1 MTSQDS
7 HKKMTRMQQNKMIIM
22 NILAFA
28 IVFVLLGSI
37 IFQMIKVTSYRWV
50 DEESMRIAEDTRM
63 IQNEIIH
70 LNDSSTDA
78 SEHWFDNE
86 EDYHRNPPMQTQ
98 LIIWSNDGKILNK
111 ESLGMRYYDFASMRL
126 NKKILNR
133 VYSRVMLDLSG
144 NKMFFRTITRKMTV
158 NGHVYYAQVIT
169 NVNQIQVTIKQFKKM
184 LFICMLVFWIVSLL
198 LSVFLAKWSMKPI
211 IRSWEKQQKFV
222 ENASHELRTP
232 LAIIQAK
239 LEHLFTKPQ
248 HTIIQES
255 ENIAI
260 SLNEVRR
267 LNQLTS
273 DLLLL
278 ARSDGNVI
286 TLKKE
291 PTELDTYLEKVVMPF
306 EEVAEMNDKT
316 LTYHN
321 TAEQS
326 ILIDQQR
333 IHQLLVILIDN
344 ALKYTEEGGAVEVD
358 SYIHNRQWVIEV
370 KDNGIGI
377 SDENKKRLFERFYRV
392 DEART
397 REKGGYGLGLSIAKW
412 IVDSHNGNIQVLDN
426 EPKGTI
432 FKVSLPLSSK

>member
-1 MTSQDS
+1 MTTSDHNNIS
-7 HKKMTRMQQNKMIIM
+7 SRQQNKFFLM
-22 NILAFA
+22 NVLAFA
-28 IVFVLLGSI
+28 IIFILLGTI
-37 IFQMIKVTSYRWV
+37 VFQMIKVTSYRWV
-50 DEESMRIAEDTRM
+50 DEESMRIANDTEM
-63 IQNEIIH
+63 IVDEIQR
-70 LNDSSTDA
+70 LKSQSSTSD
-78 SEHWFDNE
+78 SDSKRG
-86 EDYHRNPPMQTQ
+86 DGDSHRNPPMQTQ
-98 LIIWSNDGKILNK
+98 LIIWSNSGKILNQ
-111 ESLGMRYYDFASMRL
+111 SILGARYYDFASMHL
-126 NKKILNR
+126 NKSILNH
-133 VYSRVMLDLSG
+133 VYSRMMLDSSG
-144 NKMFFRTITRKMTV
+144 NRLFFRTITRKITV
-158 NGHVYYAQVIT
+158 NGTTYYAQVIT
-169 NVNQIQVTIKQFKKM
+169 NVDQVQVMIKQFKRM
-184 LFICMLVFWIVSLL
+184 LVICMLVFWIISLL
-198 LSVFLAKWSMKPI
+198 LSVFLARWTMRPI

-248 HTIIQES
+248 HTIIEES

-291 PTELDTYLEKVVMPF
+291 PTELDNYLAQVVKPF

-316 LTYHN
+316 LVYHN
-321 TAEQS
+321 EAKQS
-326 ILIDQQR
+326 ISIDQQR

-344 ALKYTEEGGAVEVD
+344 ALKYSDEGGQVEVD

-426 EPKGTI
+426 QPKGTI
-432 FKVSLPLSSK
+432 FKVSLPIGNK